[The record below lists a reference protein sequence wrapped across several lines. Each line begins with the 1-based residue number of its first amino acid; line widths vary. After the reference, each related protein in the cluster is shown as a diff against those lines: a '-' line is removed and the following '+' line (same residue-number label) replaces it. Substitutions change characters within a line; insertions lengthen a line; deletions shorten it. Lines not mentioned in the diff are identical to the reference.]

1 MFVVVGIQ
9 ADGRF
14 SFNFPQ
20 FDSICPT
27 SFRRRG
33 VVPEGLHRMP
43 RHGGK
48 HPTASELLRRNPC
61 VEHRSIIC
69 FDHRLFLTRWLI
81 MPGSHSFPEGSREVT
96 CHMQTEECAC
106 SHCSLLLTQRRQTCR
121 NGVATEEE
129 LYSITYY
136 GKGRMPVSSTS

>member
-1 MFVVVGIQ
+1 MEFRLTGV
-9 ADGRF
+9 
-14 SFNFPQ
+14 FPLTFPNWTAFAQ
-20 FDSICPT
+20 PVSEGT
-27 SFRRRG
+27 ALFRKACIG
-33 VVPEGLHRMP
+33 CHDM
-43 RHGGK
+43 GGNILQPVSCCAEILVWSSGAQI
-48 HPTASELLRRNPC
+48 HY
-61 VEHRSIIC
+61 IC
-69 FDHRLFLTRWLI
+69 FDYRLFLTCWLI

>member
-96 CHMQTEECAC
+96 VICK
-106 SHCSLLLTQRRQTCR
+106 LKNVRVLTAHSTD
-121 NGVATEEE
+121 ATEANLQEW
-129 LYSITYY
+129 SRHRGGT
-136 GKGRMPVSSTS
+136 V